1 MDSYKTLF
9 EDTRLQLQS
18 GDLKNPIVVSV
29 SSQCTG
35 GFRSKVSI
43 REFEVIIDQPKGFGG
58 SNSGPKPSEIALAAL
73 AACQEITYRLYADA
87 LSIPLNGVR
96 VELSGTQDLRG
107 FLGMGDK
114 ISAGFQEIR
123 GIVHLD
129 SSASDADLER
139 LRNTVEQHCPV
150 LDDLRRPVDVKIEMR
165 RDSNA

>member
-1 MDSYKTLF
+1 M
-9 EDTRLQLQS
+9 QLQS